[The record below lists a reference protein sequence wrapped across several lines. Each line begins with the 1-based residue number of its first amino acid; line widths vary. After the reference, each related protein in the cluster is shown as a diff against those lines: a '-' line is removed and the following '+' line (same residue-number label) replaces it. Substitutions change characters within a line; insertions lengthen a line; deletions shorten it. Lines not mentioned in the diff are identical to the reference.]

1 MQHPMQE
8 FLKTQLLEWFQGV
21 DIGDPE
27 VVLNKARLSR
37 TFFILV
43 IECQNMQIGKA
54 TWMIYLRIFL
64 DINRW
69 LLYNINVLWK
79 NSAYSMCK

>member
-1 MQHPMQE
+1 MHQMQHPMQE

-43 IECQNMQIGKA
+43 IECQNMQVWNVI
-54 TWMIYLRIFL
+54 IVFL
-64 DINRW
+64 NFICYCGSVR
-69 LLYNINVLWK
+69 YI
-79 NSAYSMCK
+79 SAGS